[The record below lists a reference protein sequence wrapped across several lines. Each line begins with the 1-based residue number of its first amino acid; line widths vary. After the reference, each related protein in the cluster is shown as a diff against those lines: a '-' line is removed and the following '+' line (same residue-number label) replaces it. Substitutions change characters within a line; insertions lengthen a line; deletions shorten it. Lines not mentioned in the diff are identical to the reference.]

1 MFRLQG
7 QTTSVLGN
15 LLTTHGGNCP
25 TKSYYIP
32 SQIFVIFFS
41 KATSGQPERSR
52 LWHSVSPT
60 HSLYDWCQQAAVKV
74 P

>member
-15 LLTTHGGNCP
+15 FLTTHGGNCP

-41 KATSGQPERSR
+41 KATHQVSRS
-52 LWHSVSPT
+52 V
-60 HSLYDWCQQAAVKV
+60 AVYGIQ
-74 P
+74 